1 MADEDNSNQDE
12 EIDYTQ
18 FFSQVSCTI
27 FRIFIIIIIIFIIFI
42 YIKNKFCLANPRPGN
57 LWPGW

>member
-12 EIDYTQ
+12 EIDYSQ

-27 FRIFIIIIIIFIIFI
+27 FRFIIIIILLTF
-42 YIKNKFCLANPRPGN
+42 IKNKFCLANPPPGN
-57 LWPGW
+57 F